1 MPSKSKTPS
10 KSSMS
15 SSKTPITSSKTIMT
29 SSKTPMTPAT
39 PVTLN
44 DNPYLFYIIV
54 FFIILTIGLSFF
66 ILNWLVKV
74 NKCKCAN
81 IEEALYLKEWYMFL
95 IVYQIIAGIY
105 VISTG
110 DYEPSGIL
118 FIISSIVSFIAF
130 VMIVRLLIYISKLKE
145 MKCDCGMTTQQN
157 IIYYWYIVIYS
168 IVLFIIILA
177 LLGALGTLFLH
188 K

>member
-1 MPSKSKTPS
+1 MPSKSKTS
-10 KSSMS
+10 NKTSITSNKSYMTPMTSMS
-15 SSKTPITSSKTIMT
+15 STSSTMT
-29 SSKTPMTPAT
+29 TAT
-39 PVTLN
+39 AN
-44 DNPYLFYIIV
+44 DNPYLFYIAV
-54 FFIILTIGLSFF
+54 FMIIITIGISFF

-81 IEEALYLKEWYMFL
+81 IDEALYLKEWYMFL

-105 VISTG
+105 VISTS
-110 DYEPSGIL
+110 DYQPSGIL
-118 FIISSIVSFIAF
+118 FIISTIVSLIAF

-145 MKCDCGMTTQQN
+145 IKCDCGMTTQQN

-168 IVLFIIILA
+168 ILLFVIILA
-177 LLGALGTLFLH
+177 LLGSLGTLFLH

>member
-10 KSSMS
+10 KIT
-15 SSKTPITSSKTIMT
+15 SKTS
-29 SSKTPMTPAT
+29 MTPKTLIT
-39 PVTLN
+39 PVTTENEITLN
-44 DNPYLFYIIV
+44 DIPNLYYIAIV
-54 FFIILTIGLSFF
+54 LIILSIGISFF

-81 IEEALYLKEWYMFL
+81 IDEALYLKEWYMFL

-105 VISTG
+105 VISTS
-110 DYEPSGIL
+110 DYQPSGIL
-118 FIISSIVSFIAF
+118 YVISTIVSLVAF
-130 VMIVRLLIYISKLKE
+130 VMIVRLLLYISKLKE
-145 MKCDCGMTTQQN
+145 IKCDCGMTTQEN
-157 IIYYWYIVIYS
+157 IIYYFYIVVYS
-168 IVLFIIILA
+168 IMLAVILLA